1 MTIPEAAQLV
11 IQSGSIAK
19 GGDVFVLDMGKPIKI
34 IDLAKKMATLSGL
47 QPVLNSTAQLQDGEI
62 LITVTGLRPGE
73 KLSEELTYINLM
85 GTIHPRIKTT
95 VEKLI
100 NAMNYSQY

>member
-1 MTIPEAAQLV
+1 
-11 IQSGSIAK
+11 
-19 GGDVFVLDMGKPIKI
+19 
-34 IDLAKKMATLSGL
+34 MATLSGL

-73 KLSEELTYINLM
+73 KLSEELTYSANLM

-100 NAMNYSQY
+100 KRDELQSILTIARDAIRDDDHQRLYKGLAKLVKGVQTLKNQ